1 MKDELGSDLDYASK
15 EKSEGCSPHMKSL
28 FEISAN
34 AKASLES
41 ALGNPDMDLAANSHA
56 SAKSRRTNFS

>member
-1 MKDELGSDLDYASK
+1 MEDELGSDLDDASE
-15 EKSEGCSPHMKSL
+15 EKSEGGSPCVKST

-41 ALGNPDMDLAANSHA
+41 ALGDPDMDLAANSHA
-56 SAKSRRTNFS
+56 SAKSR